1 MLYLVG
7 LFSLAHYSS
16 ERISKYYQME
26 SNKDI
31 LYSVQLKIQFLDMQ
45 GIILT
50 SNKILFIHN
59 YIVSVEK
66 QGESRLYI
74 IYIYTFCILVE
85 YFVFATIN
93 LLNIKLFCLT
103 IRECTNHDTWHIHI
117 KNSSSNHLAREI
129 LTWLRQIPH
138 WCWVAWCCAVKL
150 ECCGDLCLPWFP
162 QRRAAWIRCPL
173 VAVDWPPCMWW
184 WSELVI
190 DYCPVVV
197 KSLNLI
203 KIGEPG

>member
-1 MLYLVG
+1 MLLPLGLGGSSGIPLDCGSSLGKMSKYKRLVKYQMLYLVG

-31 LYSVQLKIQFLDMQ
+31 LYSVQLKLQFLDMQ

-74 IYIYTFCILVE
+74 IYIYTLCILVGD
-85 YFVFATIN
+85 FVFATIN

-129 LTWLRQIPH
+129 LT
-138 WCWVAWCCAVKL
+138 
-150 ECCGDLCLPWFP
+150 
-162 QRRAAWIRCPL
+162 
-173 VAVDWPPCMWW
+173 
-184 WSELVI
+184 
-190 DYCPVVV
+190 
-197 KSLNLI
+197 
-203 KIGEPG
+203 